1 MLNATQSQ
9 ALNGNGVEN
18 LKTEVEYR
26 TRLQE
31 IGNKINAAR
40 DLDEILIDLKDE
52 ILSLF
57 EAERLTVYVVDGVK
71 RELVSRFKSGSE
83 VAEIRLPVNQ
93 NSLAGY
99 SALTHKLLN
108 ISNVYSEAELSQID
122 DELKFDKSWDQKTG
136 YRTRQTLVYPI
147 IFQKYLMGALQ
158 LINRKVGDSFTQ
170 DDEKT
175 VADLAKIIGIAL
187 YNQKRI
193 AARGGRS
200 SKFDYLLENH
210 LLTQKD
216 LTKAIT
222 DSRQR
227 KKPIESTLL
236 REYKIPKSELGESL
250 ARYYKAPFI
259 AFNATAPIPG
269 ELLSGI
275 KVPFMRA
282 NLWVPLRTEDNMP
295 VVAIDDPHD
304 LKRLDEIKSLFPGR
318 RLKFMV
324 ALKQDILDFI
334 KLFTQ
339 DEKEMAE
346 IDDILSQLQDETHEI
361 DEAESSVGEEDSA
374 VVQLVNKII
383 LDAYAR
389 GASDIHIEP
398 YPGKQNTVVRIRV
411 DGACTVYQTIPFA
424 YRNAVVSRIKIMSD
438 LDIAERRLPQD
449 GKIKFKKYGGKD
461 IELRVATVPTQ
472 GQIEDV
478 VMRILAAGE
487 PIPLAKMGFSER
499 NYENFISAVVNPYG
513 LILVCGPTGSGKTT
527 TLHSALAYINKTET
541 KIWTAEDPV
550 EITQKGLRQVQV
562 KPKIGFNFAAAM
574 RSFLRADPDVIMVGE
589 MRDKETTHIGIEA
602 SLTGHLVFS
611 TLHTNSAP
619 ESIVRLLDM
628 GMDPFNFADA
638 ILCIMAQRLVRTL
651 CSDCKK
657 EFNPSK
663 GEYDELVREF
673 GPEYFEK
680 VVNIKHSS
688 DLTLFKPA
696 GCEMCNNTGYRGRMG
711 IHELLMGTDPM
722 KTMIQRRAKMEEIR
736 DQAVLDGMTTLKQDG
751 IEKIF
756 AGHTDLLQ
764 VRKVCIK

>member
-1 MLNATQSQ
+1 MLNASQ
-9 ALNGNGVEN
+9 PKNGLEPGVAH
-18 LKTEVEYR
+18 LRSEVEYR

-52 ILSLF
+52 ITGLF
-57 EAERLTVYVVDGVK
+57 SAERMTVYVIDGVK
-71 RELVSRFKSGSE
+71 RELVSRFKSGEE
-83 VAEIRLPVNQ
+83 VAEIRIPVTKD
-93 NSLAGY
+93 SLAGY
-99 SALTHKLLN
+99 SALTHQLLN
-108 ISNVYSEAELSQID
+108 VANVYDDKEISAID
-122 DELKFDKSWDQKTG
+122 EGLHFDKSWDQKTG
-136 YRTRQTLVYPI
+136 YRTRQVLVFPI

-158 LINRKVGDSFTQ
+158 LINRKSPGRFSEE
-170 DDEKT
+170 DEKA

-187 YNQKRI
+187 YNQKRM
-193 AARGGRS
+193 AVGKGKAT
-200 SKFDYLLENH
+200 KFDYLLENH
-210 LLTQKD
+210 LLTQKE

-222 DSRQR
+222 DARSR
-227 KKPIESTLL
+227 KEPVDAMLL

-250 ARYYKAPFI
+250 ARYYKMPFV
-259 AFNATAPIPG
+259 AYNATYPIPG
-269 ELLSGI
+269 DLLLGL
-275 KVPFMRA
+275 KVPFMR
-282 NLWVPLRTEDNMP
+282 NNVWVPLRTEDGQP

-304 LKRLDEIKSLFPGR
+304 LKRIDEIKALFPGKTV
-318 RLKFMV
+318 KFAV
-324 ALKQDILDFI
+324 AFKKDILDFI
-334 KLFTQ
+334 KLFTA
-339 DEKEMAE
+339 DEREMAE
-346 IDDILSQLQDETHEI
+346 IDDILSQLQDETHEVE
-361 DEAESSVGEEDSA
+361 EAEAGVGDEDSA

-389 GASDIHIEP
+389 NASDIHIEP

-411 DGACTVYQTIPFA
+411 DGACTVYQSIPFA
-424 YRNAVVSRIKIMSD
+424 YRNAVVSRIKIMCD

-461 IELRVATVPTQ
+461 IELRVATIPTQ
-472 GQIEDV
+472 GGMEDV

-487 PIPLAKMGFSER
+487 PIPLEKMGFSER
-499 NYENFISAVVNPYG
+499 NYDNFLKSVVKPYG

-527 TLHSALAYINKTET
+527 TLHSALSYINKTET

-562 KPKIGFNFAAAM
+562 KPKIGFDFAAAM

-651 CSDCKK
+651 CKECKK
-657 EFNPSK
+657 PFNPSQA
-663 GEYDELVREF
+663 EYDELVREF
-673 GPEYFEK
+673 GAEDFERI
-680 VVNIKHSS
+680 VNIPYKP
-688 DLTLFKPA
+688 DMTLYKPH
-696 GCEMCNNTGYRGRMG
+696 GCELCNNTGYRGRMG
-711 IHELLMGTDPM
+711 IHELLTGTDEM
-722 KTMIQRRAKMEEIR
+722 KKLIQRRAQMEEIR
-736 DQAVLDGMTTLKQDG
+736 DQAMKDGMTTLKQDG
-751 IEKIF
+751 IEKVF
-756 AGHTDLLQ
+756 GGHTDLMQ